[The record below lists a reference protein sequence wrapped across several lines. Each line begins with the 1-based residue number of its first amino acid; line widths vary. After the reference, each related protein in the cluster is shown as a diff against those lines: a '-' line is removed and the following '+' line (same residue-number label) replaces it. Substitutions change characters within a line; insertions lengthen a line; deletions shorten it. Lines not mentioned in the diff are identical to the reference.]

1 MGRGDLIR
9 ALLLAA
15 AVAAAA
21 ASAAGAAVGVHW
33 KTLADGRAEPVG
45 SRATGYVAVTRPQEA
60 RFLRRLD
67 HADQSKVAQV
77 NLLRTGLVAVF
88 LDGMPCGR
96 DLTVD
101 RVTRT
106 AATVDVTLHWTRP
119 PIGMAMCI
127 RTSTPYVV
135 VGVPRAM
142 LGRPAPTHVDI
153 QAFARA

>member
-1 MGRGDLIR
+1 M
-9 ALLLAA
+9 LLLAA

-21 ASAAGAAVGVHW
+21 ASVAAAAVGVHW
-33 KTLADGRAEPVG
+33 KVLATGGAVPAG
-45 SRATGYVAVTRPQEA
+45 SRATGYVAVTRVQEA
-60 RFLRRLD
+60 RFLERLD

-77 NLLRTGLVAVF
+77 NLKRTGLIAVF

-101 RVTRT
+101 RITRT
-106 AATVDVTLHWTRP
+106 ATAVSVTLHWTRP

-135 VGVPRAM
+135 VGVARAA
-142 LGRPAPTHVDI
+142 LGRPAPTHVTI
-153 QAFARA
+153 HALARA